1 MARKLALLLLLA
13 LLVAPTL
20 IGVAQEPQGL
30 PVEVPGGRA
39 NLFVVDQ
46 IFRWGSVGNYNV
58 WRTGGGT
65 AHHHALMLETF
76 WNGDQETGVN
86 INALAISGPVYNDDF
101 TEMSVDLRQGVL
113 WSDGEEFNAD
123 DVVYTVETVKANPGL
138 TQQGWHAQLNKFDV
152 GVEKTGEFSVKF
164 TTLPNPRLHT
174 VFESRWAGLYMMP
187 SHYVSEVEAG
197 IEAENAE
204 AIAAWEEEQGAMY
217 AEACAADMD
226 MAAEDAEDAEDME
239 EVECPVMKSLAD
251 WQWAAEDVI
260 VLGNYLPMDVDPNGY
275 WELFKRRDDPENS
288 VAGIITG
295 GSGPP
300 YVMTIFYGNEN
311 IKKAIAMS
319 RGELDVYFDVDIES
333 FETTLDT
340 TPTARSWYQDFPW
353 AFPNEYSTRQLAF
366 NYEGDP
372 LLQNKDVRWALA
384 LAINNV
390 ELQTEYIGGIAKVT
404 TFAVPP
410 TATMASVYHEP
421 LEDWLNN
428 LQIDLGDGEMFSVYD
443 PTVPDRINEW
453 AVAQGYDVPG
463 TPAEIFGTGWWKFAP
478 DAAEKLLLKAGLSRG
493 GGGAWLTPD
502 GEIWTLDLQSDPS
515 ENDAYRMGQAA
526 ADMWQEFGV
535 DVNFITLDR
544 GAWSQNHYVGAFEVS
559 TPWQSFALPAG
570 DFWPRIN
577 GMHSDYY
584 APAGEDYRPLGGNGV
599 RRLVDPKI
607 DELLDAMEGVDPVGQ
622 ADQNIALNMELIKH
636 WVENMLDITCIA
648 FKKLVTWD
656 EKYWTGFPTAENPYA
671 MPLYWFQGGKYAY
684 QGLTSTS

>member
-1 MARKLALLLLLA
+1 MLRKLVLLFLLA
-13 LLVAPTL
+13 LLVVPTL
-20 IGVAQEPQGL
+20 VGVAQEPQGL

-39 NLFVVDQ
+39 NLFVFDQ
-46 IFRWGSVGNYNV
+46 IFRWGSVGNFNV
-58 WRTGGGT
+58 WRTGGNT
-65 AHHHALMLETF
+65 PHHHALMLETF
-76 WNGDQETGVN
+76 WNGDQETGEN
-86 INALAISGPVYNDDF
+86 INALAIEGPVYNEDF
-101 TEMSVDLRQGVL
+101 TEMTVNLREGVM
-113 WSDGEEFNAD
+113 WTDGEEFNAD

-138 TQQGWHAQLNKFDV
+138 TQQGWHAQLTKFDV

-187 SHYVSEVEAG
+187 SHYVSEVEA
-197 IEAENAE
+197 NL
-204 AIAAWEEEQGAMY
+204 
-217 AEACAADMD
+217 ADG
-226 MAAEDAEDAEDME
+226 ET
-239 EVECPVMKSLAD
+239 LAD
-251 WQWAAEDVI
+251 WHWEAEDVI
-260 VLGNYLPMDVDPNGY
+260 VLGNYLPQQVDPNGY

-288 VAGIITG
+288 LAGIITG

-300 YVMTIFYGNEN
+300 YALSIFYGNEN

-340 TPTARSWYQDFPW
+340 TPTARSWYKDFPW
-353 AFPNEYSTRQLAF
+353 AFPNEYSTRHLAF
-366 NYEGDP
+366 NFEGDP

-390 ELQTEYIGGIAKVT
+390 ELAGDYIGGLAKVT

-410 TATMASVYHEP
+410 TAAMTGIYHEAMEP
-421 LEDWLNN
+421 WLNE

-443 PTVPDRINEW
+443 PTVPDQLNAW
-453 AVAQGYDVPG
+453 AEAQGHTVPG

-478 DAAEKLLLKAGLSRG
+478 EASEKLLMKAGLSRDG
-493 GGGAWLTPD
+493 GGNWLTPD

-526 ADMWQEFGV
+526 ADMWQDFGI

-544 GAWSQNHYVGAFEVS
+544 GAWSQNHHVGAFEVS
-559 TPWQSFALPAG
+559 TPWGSFALPAG

-577 GMHSDYY
+577 GMHSDFY
-584 APAGEDYRPLGGNGV
+584 APAGEDYRPLGGNSL

-607 DELLDAMEGVDPVGQ
+607 DELLDAMEAVDPVGQ
-622 ADQNIALNMELIKH
+622 ADQNIALNIEFIQH
-636 WVENMLDITCIA
+636 WVENMIDITCIA

-671 MPLYWFQGGKYAY
+671 MPLYWFQGGKYAI

>member
-1 MARKLALLLLLA
+1 MLLVLLA
-13 LLVAPTL
+13 LLMVPTL
-20 IGVAQEPQGL
+20 VGVAQDPQGL

-39 NLFVVDQ
+39 NLFVYDQ
-46 IFRWGSVGNYNV
+46 ITPWTTVRNFNVWGSGVNP
-58 WRTGGGT
+58 RRL
-65 AHHHALMLETF
+65 HAPMLETF
-76 WNGDQETGVN
+76 WNGDQETGAT
-86 INALAISGPVYNDDF
+86 INALAVSGPVYNEDF
-101 TEMSVDLRQGVL
+101 TEMTVELRPGVL

-123 DVVYTVETVKANPGL
+123 DVVYTVETVKANSGL
-138 TQQGWHAQLNKFDV
+138 TQLGWHAQLNKFDV

-164 TTLPNPRLHT
+164 TMLPNPRLHV
-174 VFESRWAGLYMMP
+174 VFESHFAGLYMMP
-187 SHYVSEVEAG
+187 SHYVSEVEA
-197 IEAENAE
+197 NL
-204 AIAAWEEEQGAMY
+204 
-217 AEACAADMD
+217 ADG
-226 MAAEDAEDAEDME
+226 ET
-239 EVECPVMKSLAD
+239 LAD
-251 WQWAAEDVI
+251 WAWDAEDVI
-260 VLGNYLPMDVDPNGY
+260 VLGNYLPMQVDANGY

-295 GSGPP
+295 GSGAP
-300 YVMTIFYGNEN
+300 YVMSIFYGNEN

-340 TPTARSWYQDFPW
+340 TPTARSWFQDFPW

-410 TATMASVYHEP
+410 TATMSGVYHEP
-421 LEDWLNN
+421 LEEWLNS

-443 PTVPDRINEW
+443 PTVPDQINEW
-453 AVAQGYDVPG
+453 ALAQGYDVPG
-463 TPAEIFGTGWWKFAP
+463 TPAEIFGTGWWHFAP
-478 DAAEKLLLKAGLSRG
+478 DAAEKLLTKAGLSRDG
-493 GGGAWLTPD
+493 GGNWLTPD
-502 GEIWTLDLQSDPS
+502 GEIWSLDLQSDPS

-526 ADMWQEFGV
+526 ADMWQDFGI

-577 GMHSDYY
+577 GMHSDFY

-599 RRLVDPKI
+599 RRLVDDTI
-607 DELLDAMEGVDPVGQ
+607 DELLDAMEAVDPVGQ
-622 ADQNIALNMELIKH
+622 ADENIAINMEFIKH

-656 EKYWTGFPTAENPYA
+656 EKYWTGFPTAENPFA
-671 MPLYWFQGGKYAY
+671 MPLYWFQGGKYAI